1 MTMAA
6 YVAGQIVVV
15 DWRDALPKEPNKLR
29 PAVVV
34 EDHALFD
41 PAYPNVILVPLTED
55 ARLAIGELS
64 VRIEPSPENGCNK
77 PSYAL
82 SQCVATTSKARVRGT
97 ESRIT
102 AAQLAVIREQIAVA
116 IGVV

>member
-6 YVAGQIVVV
+6 YAAGQIVVV

-55 ARLAIGELS
+55 AGLAISELS
-64 VRIEPSPENGCNK
+64 ARIEPSPENGCSK

-82 SQCVATTSKARVRGT
+82 SHCVATTSKARVRGT

-102 AAQLAVIREQIAVA
+102 DAQLAVIREQIAVA
-116 IGVV
+116 IGLA